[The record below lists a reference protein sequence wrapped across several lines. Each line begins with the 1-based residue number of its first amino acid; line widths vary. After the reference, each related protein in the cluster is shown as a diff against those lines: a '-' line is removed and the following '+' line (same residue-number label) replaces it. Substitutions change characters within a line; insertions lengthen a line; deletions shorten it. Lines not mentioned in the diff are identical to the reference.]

1 MVSLRVLI
9 FAVVATVSVIP
20 IILFGVWPQSQALD
34 NAVEEVSERHLL
46 LARNLGA
53 ALDRYHR
60 DILSTFSFLA
70 GNAIAGAKLHN
81 GEQLLDGLNFQHLCV
96 IDSHSG
102 KVLNSLSP
110 DGYHCPD
117 AVPEDKRQL
126 FNSLAEE
133 GHVVMTGV
141 LPAPDGNPALFLL
154 QRFGSEIAV
163 GVVSTDY
170 FVALAKTIS
179 FGRGGHAAIVDQ
191 NGRIMAHPLPEWRQ
205 SRRDISQLEPVRRM
219 IEGKTGVARFYS
231 PAVKQDM
238 IAGYTVVPGAGWGV
252 MIPQP
257 YSDLEAEAQSVRDY
271 TMVIIA
277 GGTLVALIASW
288 LLSAFV
294 SRPIS
299 RFVEAT
305 ARLRKGEK
313 GTRVALNHRLTAR
326 ELVELQGAFNEMVE
340 TMEKAAKK
348 EMRLRRE
355 AEKADRFKSKFL
367 ANMSHEIRTPLNAI
381 LGFSELIKEQMF
393 GPDDGRYQEYAEDIH
408 QSGTLMLTLINDILD
423 LSKVE
428 AGHEILDLDLFDLA
442 EDTGRCV
449 QMVRQQAMNAG
460 VSLQFDCP
468 GDSLL
473 INADRRKM
481 KQMLLNLLSNAIKFT
496 PPKGDVTVSV
506 ERDGADG
513 VAIAVTDTGIGI
525 EPADIEA
532 VLKPFGRVE
541 LQDGEIREGTGLG
554 LPLVKA
560 LAELHGGSFE
570 LDSVYGLGTKATIR
584 LPGVISLHAENDRMG
599 ASLLAAADD

>member
-1 MVSLRVLI
+1 
-9 FAVVATVSVIP
+9 
-20 IILFGVWPQSQALD
+20 
-34 NAVEEVSERHLL
+34 
-46 LARNLGA
+46 
-53 ALDRYHR
+53 
-60 DILSTFSFLA
+60 
-70 GNAIAGAKLHN
+70 
-81 GEQLLDGLNFQHLCV
+81 
-96 IDSHSG
+96 
-102 KVLNSLSP
+102 
-110 DGYHCPD
+110 
-117 AVPEDKRQL
+117 
-126 FNSLAEE
+126 
-133 GHVVMTGV
+133 
-141 LPAPDGNPALFLL
+141 
-154 QRFGSEIAV
+154 
-163 GVVSTDY
+163 
-170 FVALAKTIS
+170 
-179 FGRGGHAAIVDQ
+179 
-191 NGRIMAHPLPEWRQ
+191 
-205 SRRDISQLEPVRRM
+205 
-219 IEGKTGVARFYS
+219 
-231 PAVKQDM
+231 
-238 IAGYTVVPGAGWGV
+238 
-252 MIPQP
+252 
-257 YSDLEAEAQSVRDY
+257 
-271 TMVIIA
+271 MVICV
-277 GGTLVALIASW
+277 GWTLVGLSASW
-288 LLSAFV
+288 VLAAFV

-460 VSLQFDCP
+460 VSLKLDCP